1 MMVCVLSA
9 SLQCCTASCQQS
21 CAKDCLVLCQKIL
34 AACPLTAENLLT
46 VWLVNAF
53 LNVSLSHF
61 VPGRTHQAAPVCSS
75 VESAEFNVL
84 CLHSTYSVMAGE
96 APAPFCRSVPFAWGI
111 YSCKVYNLTLFIQ
124 LHSFQ

>member
-9 SLQCCTASCQQS
+9 SLQCCTASCQEC

-34 AACPLTAENLLT
+34 EECPLTAENLLT

-61 VPGRTHQAAPVCSS
+61 VPGRTRQAAPA
-75 VESAEFNVL
+75 ESAEFNVL
-84 CLHSTYSVMAGE
+84 CLHSAYFVMAGE
-96 APAPFCRSVPFAWGI
+96 APAPFCRSVPFAWLGVFTAAK
-111 YSCKVYNLTLFIQ
+111 CTN
-124 LHSFQ
+124 